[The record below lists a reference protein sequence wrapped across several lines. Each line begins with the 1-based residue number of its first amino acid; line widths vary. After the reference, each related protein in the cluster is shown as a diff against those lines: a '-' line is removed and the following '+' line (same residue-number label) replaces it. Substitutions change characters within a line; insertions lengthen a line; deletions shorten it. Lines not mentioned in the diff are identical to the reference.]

1 MIRKWNIFTVLI
13 CIYWSKILLKY
24 RNSTRKKDCN
34 RNNYKR
40 SWQRMPRKG
49 HNGFAFCL
57 VNIYYWCWIY
67 SQGKKSEIYL
77 HFLFYEQ
84 TDYPESSGISEVL
97 AYYIL
102 FNVLF
107 THYFPIPV
115 ANMWGKKKSHFIKLL
130 Q

>member
-1 MIRKWNIFTVLI
+1 MVLLFA
-13 CIYWSKILLKY
+13 WSTY
-24 RNSTRKKDCN
+24 TTGAESTHRE
-34 RNNYKR
+34 
-40 SWQRMPRKG
+40 
-49 HNGFAFCL
+49 
-57 VNIYYWCWIY
+57 
-67 SQGKKSEIYL
+67 KKSEIYL

-115 ANMWGKKKSHFIKLL
+115 ANM
-130 Q
+130 